1 MMKNTGHVW
10 RQVVI
15 QCCMAENWC
24 FLLSSAAA
32 TSSEVGVQ
40 GAEADILYCSV
51 NDDSWYGRPGVALY
65 RT

>member
-1 MMKNTGHVW
+1 M
-10 RQVVI
+10 I